1 MKTNTTVTTSGN
13 ASKKEVFGHAV
24 AGFGQNLIYGFWSGY
39 TMVFF
44 TDVFGIAAS
53 AAGLIVLASRIWDA
67 INDPMMGAIAD
78 RTRTRWGRYRPWLLF
93 MSLPIVI
100 FLTLNFS
107 TPNLSGS
114 AKVAYA
120 AVTYILM
127 SMAFTGVDVPYWT
140 LPSAMSSDTNQRG
153 SIFATSRLSTTLSSL
168 LVSVIAVPIITAFSK
183 NGMAAGYRNAA
194 LIFGCAGAALYLV
207 GFFFIREHIA
217 PAQKQKFSL
226 SSTMMVI
233 VKNKPLLLTLAAFIL
248 INTANYI
255 RSGMSIYYAVN
266 NLGSMSLVPILS
278 LVAIPGMVIGMM
290 LTPVLMRKFDKRNLF
305 IAFCLAGAVLYFI
318 YFLYGYKNLTLVL
331 AFNAIAP
338 IPLGSLS
345 ILASTM
351 ISSTIEYVEWK
362 TGQRNEGIIS
372 SSQTFSSKVCI
383 AIGGGISGLI
393 LTLSNYVP
401 NQQQAVSTLNIFHG
415 TLTLVPTVLFLI
427 AIVPMLFFDLTNKRY
442 AEIVEELKQ
451 RRAAQTE

>member
-1 MKTNTTVTTSGN
+1 MKNNVSTVAGQTAT
-13 ASKKEVFGHAV
+13 KKEIFGHAV

-53 AAGLIVLASRIWDA
+53 AAGLIVLFSRIWDA

-78 RTRTRWGRYRPWLLF
+78 RTRTRWGRYRPWFLF
-93 MSLPIVI
+93 MALPITI

-107 TPNLSGS
+107 TPNLSGG

-140 LPSAMSSDTNQRG
+140 LPSAMSSEPNQRG

-168 LVSVIAVPIITAFSK
+168 LVSIIAVPVITAFSG
-183 NGMAAGYRNAA
+183 NGTAAGYRNAA
-194 LIFGCAGAALYLV
+194 LFFGCGGAALYLV
-207 GFFFIREHIA
+207 GFLFIREHVE
-217 PAQKQKFSL
+217 PATKQKFSL
-226 SSTMMVI
+226 NSTLMVI

-255 RSGMSIYYAVN
+255 RSGLAIYYAAN
-266 NLGSMSLVPILS
+266 NLGSISLVPILS
-278 LVAIPGMVIGMM
+278 LVAVPGMIIGML
-290 LTPVLMRKFDKRNLF
+290 LTPALMRKFDKRSLF
-305 IAFCLAGAVLYFI
+305 ITFCLAGAALYFI
-318 YFLYGYKNLTLVL
+318 YFLYGYQNLTGVLV
-331 AFNAIAP
+331 FTAIAP

-351 ISSTIEYVEWK
+351 ISSTIEYMEWK

-383 AIGGGISGLI
+383 AIGGGLSGLI

-401 NQQQAVSTLNIFHG
+401 NQQQTVATLNVFHG
-415 TLTLVPTVLFLI
+415 TLTLAPTILLLI
-427 AIVPMLFFDLTNKRY
+427 AIVPMLFFDLTNERY
-442 AEIVEELKQ
+442 AQIVDELKQ
-451 RRAAQTE
+451 RRASQTE

>member
-127 SMAFTGVDVPYWT
+127 SMAFTGVDVP
-140 LPSAMSSDTNQRG
+140 
-153 SIFATSRLSTTLSSL
+153 
-168 LVSVIAVPIITAFSK
+168 
-183 NGMAAGYRNAA
+183 
-194 LIFGCAGAALYLV
+194 
-207 GFFFIREHIA
+207 
-217 PAQKQKFSL
+217 
-226 SSTMMVI
+226 
-233 VKNKPLLLTLAAFIL
+233 
-248 INTANYI
+248 
-255 RSGMSIYYAVN
+255 
-266 NLGSMSLVPILS
+266 
-278 LVAIPGMVIGMM
+278 
-290 LTPVLMRKFDKRNLF
+290 
-305 IAFCLAGAVLYFI
+305 
-318 YFLYGYKNLTLVL
+318 
-331 AFNAIAP
+331 
-338 IPLGSLS
+338 
-345 ILASTM
+345 
-351 ISSTIEYVEWK
+351 
-362 TGQRNEGIIS
+362 
-372 SSQTFSSKVCI
+372 
-383 AIGGGISGLI
+383 
-393 LTLSNYVP
+393 
-401 NQQQAVSTLNIFHG
+401 
-415 TLTLVPTVLFLI
+415 
-427 AIVPMLFFDLTNKRY
+427 
-442 AEIVEELKQ
+442 
-451 RRAAQTE
+451 